1 MNDSPNPDPT
11 SPEQSASA
19 PRRGL
24 LGRWHASPLYLRII
38 FAMLLGVA
46 VAVILSPKAL
56 PLGDTPFREQYG
68 PIICQDLAIPSQL
81 ILRILNA
88 LAPAL
93 ILIAVIRA
101 LIHTEIRGR
110 IARRLLG
117 LLLLNTVVAILIGL
131 LVANVVQPGRHARLE
146 PPTSKQKWVD
156 TEDATGQR
164 IAAFLDKNGIKSPPT
179 TDPLTQFLGNVPAA
193 LLEPLSTANKV
204 IGAILVAVAF
214 GVALRRFRERE
225 VRTVADGVEVTF
237 DTMLVVLHW
246 IIDLVPIGVF
256 GIVASIVGT
265 QGFAPFK
272 ALGWFV
278 IAVILALLL
287 QATYYLLRVRFASWV
302 RPFYLLNGMRD
313 ALVMAFSTASS
324 TATMP
329 LTYERLRARVGL
341 REESASMGAL
351 VGANFNND
359 GTALYEAMSALFIAQ
374 MLGQDL
380 SLWQQLLVVLTSVV
394 ASVGAAG
401 IPEAGL
407 VTMTLV
413 FTAVGLPTPFIALL
427 LTVDWFL
434 DRCRTTINVMG
445 DMNVSCILD
454 GKTREE
460 VPSPQ
465 AEVVPTPA

>member
-1 MNDSPNPDPT
+1 
-11 SPEQSASA
+11 
-19 PRRGL
+19 
-24 LGRWHASPLYLRII
+24 LGWWHSTPLYLRII
-38 FAMLLGVA
+38 GALFLGVG
-46 VAVILSPKAL
+46 VALLLSPKAL
-56 PLGDTPFREQYG
+56 PLGGMPFREQYG
-68 PIICQDLAIPSQL
+68 PQICSGLAVPSQL
-81 ILRILNA
+81 ILRLLNA

-93 ILIAVIRA
+93 ILIAVMRA
-101 LIHTEIRGR
+101 LINSEIRGR
-110 IARRLLG
+110 MARRLIG
-117 LLLLNTVVAILIGL
+117 LLLLNTLVAILIGL
-131 LVANVVQPGRHARLE
+131 FVANWVQPGRHAQLT
-146 PPTSKQKWVD
+146 PPAAKEKWVD
-156 TEDATGQR
+156 TGDAAGHR
-164 IAAFLDKNGIKSPPT
+164 MAEFLDKNGLKPAPT
-179 TDPLTQFLGNVPAA
+179 TDPLTQFLGNVPQA

-204 IGAILVAVAF
+204 VGAILVAVAF
-214 GVALRRFRERE
+214 GIALRRSRDREI
-225 VRTVADGVEVTF
+225 RTVSDAVEVVF

-256 GIVASIVGT
+256 GIVASIIGT

-278 IAVILALLL
+278 LAVMLALLL
-287 QATYYLLRVRFASWV
+287 QTIYYLVRVRLGSWV
-302 RPFYLLNGMRD
+302 NPFQLLSNTRD

-329 LTYERLRARVGL
+329 VTYERLRNRVGL
-341 REESASMGAL
+341 REESASMGSL

-374 MLGQDL
+374 MLGMEL
-380 SLWQQLLVVLTSVV
+380 SLWQQVLVVLTSVI

-460 VPSPQ
+460 SPPPQ
-465 AEVVPTPA
+465 VGAPVGVTTA